1 MASLKEIKYSSINYK
16 FVNKKWRLRKNKMKK
31 IITIFGAFIIS
42 CSAFAQQSTNFSVYV
57 INSTNCPYS
66 ITGTWWDTSGAGSV
80 TWNSVD
86 TTSSFQ
92 DVWSATVLTNTS
104 TDNMIICVVP
114 APPCTC
120 PQVCITQP
128 VSPGSYTLQLCN
140 GVGINEIGTVN
151 NFSVYPNPANSQI
164 NVKADET
171 LLGSIYNIYDNTG
184 KRVLSGKINSAN
196 TIIELGKLSGG
207 IYLFSLGENLQ
218 QTFKFIKD

>member
-1 MASLKEIKYSSINYK
+1 M
-16 FVNKKWRLRKNKMKK
+16 KN
-31 IITIFGAFIIS
+31 IFTIFGALIIS
-42 CSAFAQQSTNFSVYV
+42 CSAFAQSTNFSVYV

-86 TTSSFQ
+86 TTSSFKY
-92 DVWSATVLTNTS
+92 VWSVTVQSNSPTET
-104 TDNMIICVVP
+104 MIIYVAP
-114 APPCTC
+114 ACNC
-120 PQVCITQP
+120 PMVCITQP

-171 LLGSIYNIYDNTG
+171 LLGSIYNIYDETG
-184 KRVLSGKINSAN
+184 KRVLTGKVISEN
-196 TIIELGKLSGG
+196 TVIELGNLTGG
-207 IYLFSLGENLQ
+207 IYLLSLGEN
-218 QTFKFIKD
+218 FKQNFKVIKE

>member
-1 MASLKEIKYSSINYK
+1 MKSHTSRDKFNHTNMKHFLLSSILLLMTT
-16 FVNKKWRLRKNKMKK
+16 F
-31 IITIFGAFIIS
+31 TFS
-42 CSAFAQQSTNFSVYV
+42 QSTNFSVYV
-57 INSTNCPYS
+57 INPTNCPYS
-66 ITGTWWDTSGAGSV
+66 ITGTWHDTIGVGNV
-80 TWNSVD
+80 IWNSVD

-92 DVWSATVLTNTS
+92 DVWSATMLTNTS
-104 TDNMIICVVP
+104 TDSMIICVVP

-171 LLGSIYNIYDNTG
+171 LLGSIYNIYDETVKRFLTG
-184 KRVLSGKINSAN
+184 KVISEN
-196 TIIELGKLSGG
+196 TVIELGNLTGG
-207 IYLFSLGENLQ
+207 IYLLSLGEN
-218 QTFKFIKD
+218 FKQNFKVIKE